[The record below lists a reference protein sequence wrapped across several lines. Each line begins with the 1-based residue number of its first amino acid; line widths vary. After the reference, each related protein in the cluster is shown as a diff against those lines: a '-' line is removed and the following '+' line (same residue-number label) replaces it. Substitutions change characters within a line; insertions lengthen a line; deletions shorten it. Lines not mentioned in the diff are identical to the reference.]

1 MRRLGLL
8 VAVFLLAGATTA
20 SATHTPNPTSVTIA
34 GSLQSELGCGGD
46 WDPGCAATHLT
57 YDAGDGV
64 WQGTFTVPAGN
75 WEYKAPVNNSWDEN
89 YGLHA
94 QQNGANIPLNLG
106 SASSVKF
113 YYDHETHWITDNK
126 TSVIATVPG
135 SFQSELGCP
144 SDWQPDCLRSW
155 LQDPDGD
162 GTYTFATNALPA
174 GSYEGKVALNEGW
187 DVNYGAGG
195 VPGGAN
201 ISFTVPASGLTVTF
215 RWNSTTHLL
224 TIDVPVVAGALSHFD
239 LARKD
244 CLGTARNSTSKV
256 WYTVANGVLSDV
268 YYPTVDNTNVETL
281 QYVVSDGSSFTDLQ
295 TRDMTYTVRARDTSG
310 GMACEVTASARSR
323 AYGIRTEY
331 VTDPA
336 RNAVLMRV

>member
-64 WQGTFTVPAGN
+64 WQGTFNVPAGN

-135 SFQSELGCP
+135 SFQSEIGCSGDWDP
-144 SDWQPDCLRSW
+144 SCLRSW

-162 GTYTFATNALPA
+162 GTYTFSTTSIPQ
-174 GSYEGKVALNEGW
+174 GSYEAKVALNESW
-187 DVNYGAGG
+187 DVNYGPDG
-195 VPGGAN
+195 VLNSPDN
-201 ISFTVPASGLTVTF
+201 IHFDVPANAKVTF
-215 RWNSTTHLL
+215 SYDASTHVL
-224 TIDVPVVAGALSHFD
+224 TIQS
-239 LARKD
+239 
-244 CLGTARNSTSKV
+244 
-256 WYTVANGVLSDV
+256 
-268 YYPTVDNTNVETL
+268 
-281 QYVVSDGSSFTDLQ
+281 
-295 TRDMTYTVRARDTSG
+295 
-310 GMACEVTASARSR
+310 
-323 AYGIRTEY
+323 
-331 VTDPA
+331 
-336 RNAVLMRV
+336 